1 MTWKNYSI
9 TSTEHMGLTHK
20 QPLSATIVQLGEHCT
35 DNAKV
40 VCFNPVQSLKIFSGH
55 YSNMAAF
62 TSVIMSNFNCFS
74 WTSITNL
81 NFDQSLLS
89 YFTTHKLIFLFGTFS
104 RQCLCF
110 HRTYLLTAMNI
121 HNVSHSQHQQ
131 NIYLQHSLC

>member
-1 MTWKNYSI
+1 
-9 TSTEHMGLTHK
+9 
-20 QPLSATIVQLGEHCT
+20 
-35 DNAKV
+35 
-40 VCFNPVQSLKIFSGH
+40 
-55 YSNMAAF
+55 MAAF

-89 YFTTHKLIFLFGTFS
+89 YFTTHKLVFLFGTFS

-110 HRTYLLTAMNI
+110 HGTYLLTAMNI